1 MDLTSQM
8 PIATKSSKFDISK
21 ESLTA
26 SLAKKFSKI
35 FKKGDIVF
43 FYGEIGVGKTTFVKY
58 LINNLQKQ
66 KKIPLTEVTSPT
78 FSLLNEYKI
87 KNLTIHHF
95 DLFRIKDANET
106 ENIGLFENYKDILT
120 LIEWP
125 EKIINKP
132 KKIYE
137 LYFNYNY
144 RSEKR
149 FISIYK
155 NSLKFNEV

>member
-1 MDLTSQM
+1 M
-8 PIATKSSKFDISK
+8 PIATKSSKIEISK

-43 FYGEIGVGKTTFVKY
+43 LYGEIGVGKTTFVRY
-58 LINNLQKQ
+58 LINDLQKQ
-66 KKIPLTEVTSPT
+66 KKNPLTEITSPT

-87 KNLTIHHF
+87 KNLTIQHF
-95 DLFRIKDANET
+95 DLFRIKDSDET
-106 ENIGLFENYKDILT
+106 KNIGLFENYKDILT

-125 EKIINKP
+125 EKIISKP
-132 KKIYE
+132 KQIYE
-137 LYFNYNY
+137 LYFNYKHK
-144 RSEKR
+144 SEKR

-155 NSLKFNEV
+155 NSLEFKKI

>member
-35 FKKGDIVF
+35 FKKGDVIF
-43 FYGEIGVGKTTFVKY
+43 LYGEIGVGKTTFVKY
-58 LINNLQKQ
+58 LINSFQKQ

-137 LYFNYNY
+137 LYFNYNH